1 MKIFQKL
8 KIVVVASLILLTPTF
23 SANQV
28 MAAVKDPDMV
38 RSFKID
44 DLTQK
49 VNNCTYSLENNQ
61 ITKKTITPKQ
71 KKKLDQRLKKLYEA
85 IKITY
90 PKMNKYSIEAQAMIR
105 DSIDEFKYDKK
116 WTKTSSYVKGLKG
129 YLKEI
134 KQSRKEILSDRS
146 PRVQFLN
153 DEPEYSAKV
162 KKAIQK
168 RGMYLTEDDL
178 KRLSIPEDAKI
189 IDYTVDYING
199 ELFCV
204 TYSLTNKQSVNK
216 YHANLDID
224 YGDD

>member
-116 WTKTSSYVKGLKG
+116 WTKTSSYLKGLKG
-129 YLKEI
+129 FQEEV
-134 KQSRKEILSDRS
+134 KQCRKEILSDHS

-216 YHANLDID
+216 YHDNLDID